1 MKLQIFALYDK
12 KALAYVDVFHFPQIG
27 QAIRQ
32 LEDLLKT
39 QHPVSKHPA
48 DYDLYT
54 LGSFDDISG
63 TINPIIPPQFLQTA
77 LSLTNQ
83 NTQKISLVNNNSKE
97 EQHA

>member
-12 KALAYVDVFHFPQIG
+12 KALAHVDVFHFPQIG

-48 DYDLYT
+48 DYDLYK
-54 LGSFDDISG
+54 LGDFDDVSG
-63 TINPIIPPQFLQTA
+63 EITPNFPPQFLQSA
-77 LSLTNQ
+77 LSLSNQ
-83 NTQKISLVNNNSKE
+83 NNIQPALVLNNGKTE
-97 EQHA
+97 

>member
-12 KALAYVDVFHFPQIG
+12 KGLAYVDIFHFPHVG

-48 DYDLYT
+48 DYDLYK
-54 LGSFDDISG
+54 LGEFDDISG
-63 TINPIIPPQFLQTA
+63 QISPEKIPQFLQTA
-77 LSLTNQ
+77 LSLSNQ
-83 NTQKISLVNNNSKE
+83 TELPKQIQQISKPGV
-97 EQHA
+97 